1 VPALRKAP
9 DVWPSFV
16 VAAVGLAISAGF
28 GLGGALFLV
37 TRLGLASGSWWPAAA
52 QAHGHVQ
59 LFGWAGLMVLGVG
72 LHFLPR
78 LRGTPLAQPRL
89 APVICWLF
97 VVALV
102 VRALGQP
109 LLAARALPIVAG
121 WPLLV
126 GTALLELGGG
136 SLALVLLAWTL
147 RRGPPIR
154 DRAGLRAVLPFLLVA
169 FSGFWLALAVNVAG
183 AGVTATRGLA
193 LVDGAYDTLTIELA
207 FRLFLIPISVAMSAR
222 VFPLYFRTPLPRS
235 VLLRA
240 GLGCLLAGEALDV
253 AGSLG
258 GWPAISGGGD
268 VLLAAALVALIIGL
282 GIFARRLPLPRQP
295 VRVFT
300 DPQQWHALT
309 AYSWLA
315 VAALLLAGNGLSAL
329 GLPDL
334 ATTPDAERHALG
346 AGFVTVLIVG
356 VGAHLLPGFTRR
368 PLRSQA
374 LLWATAVIGN
384 VAALCRVVPV
394 VFTTSLPGTLATT
407 LAALSG
413 LLGLATVA
421 IFAVNVTGRTRQ
433 PSPPAR

>member
-1 VPALRKAP
+1 MPARRNTP
-9 DVWPSFV
+9 DVWPPFV

-28 GLGGALFLV
+28 GLGGALFIS
-37 TRLGLASGSWWPAAA
+37 TRLGLASGPWWPAAA

-78 LRGTPLAQPRL
+78 LRGAPLAQPRL
-89 APVICWLF
+89 APAICWLF
-97 VVALV
+97 VAALV

-109 LLAARALPIVAG
+109 LLAARALPVFAG

-126 GTALLELGGG
+126 GAALLELGGG
-136 SLALVLLAWTL
+136 SLALGLLAWTL
-147 RRGPPIR
+147 RRGPSIR
-154 DRAGLRAVLPFLLVA
+154 DRAGLRAVLPFLLIA

-183 AGVTATRGLA
+183 ALVTATRGLA
-193 LVDGAYDTLTIELA
+193 LVDGAYDTLTVELA

-222 VFPLYFRTPLPRS
+222 IFPLYFRTPLPRNG
-235 VLLRA
+235 LLRA
-240 GLGCLLAGEALDV
+240 GLGALLAGEALDV

-258 GWPAISGGGD
+258 GWPAIAGGGD
-268 VLLAAALVALIIGL
+268 VLLAAALVAFIIGM

-309 AYSWLA
+309 AYGWLA
-315 VAALLLAGNGLSAL
+315 VAALLLAGNGLGAL
-329 GLPDL
+329 GLPGL
-334 ATTPDAERHALG
+334 ITTPDAERHALG

-368 PLRSQA
+368 PLRSRA
-374 LLWATAVIGN
+374 LLWATAVVGN
-384 VAALCRVVPV
+384 AAALCRVVPV
-394 VFTTSLPGTLATT
+394 VFTSALPGTLATT

-413 LLGLATVA
+413 LLGVATVA
-421 IFAVNVTGRTRQ
+421 IFAVNVTGRSRS
-433 PSPPAR
+433 SPPAR